1 MSLVPLK
8 AINQA
13 INTKCP
19 TDTLPQIEENPFLA
33 IEQHVLVLMPIL
45 QRLGS
50 QVPDTYM
57 SALWNPGGHNLILKW
72 NMTIGYVKELDYK
85 EKVP

>member
-1 MSLVPLK
+1 M
-8 AINQA
+8 
-13 INTKCP
+13 P
-19 TDTLPQIEENPFLA
+19 T
-33 IEQHVLVLMPIL
+33 L

-57 SALWNPGGHNLILKW
+57 AVLWNPGGQNLILKW

-85 EKVP
+85 EKDPQEQLENSGKITPTPPPKRHILLQ